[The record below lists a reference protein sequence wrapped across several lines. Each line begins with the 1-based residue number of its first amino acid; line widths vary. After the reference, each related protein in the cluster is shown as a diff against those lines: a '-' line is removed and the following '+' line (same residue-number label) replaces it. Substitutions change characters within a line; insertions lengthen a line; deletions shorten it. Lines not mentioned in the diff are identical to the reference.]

1 MTLKKK
7 IICILLIVLLV
18 IIGSGAVYAFSIL
31 HQVSGDQLD
40 ESSLSINDMLD
51 GNIMN
56 IALFGIDGRDDVEG
70 DRSDTIM
77 IASLNFETGAIN
89 VTSVMRDTVAKIDT
103 PSGYTSYEKIN
114 AAYDYGGAQLAV
126 KTLNENFDL
135 NITDYVVVNFDC
147 LVDTVDA
154 LGGVDIDIKDDAVLY
169 WTNQY
174 IMDVNEKTKHND
186 PFLESTGPQTVTGVQ
201 ALAYCR
207 NRYSDSDY
215 GRTERQREVVQQIVQ
230 KALNADLMTGINLIG
245 KVYPY
250 VTTSLSLNE
259 MTTIANKFMSLETKT
274 FNSYRVPMDQYL
286 YESIVGEVWF
296 LFPNTLEQNVVELH
310 KIIYGIDSYTPT
322 DNLKAISQHIAAIV
336 YNENSCYVEGGS
348 IILPDGLDAYDY
360 STETTAPSD
369 STESS
374 GEESYSDSGA
384 GDDYY
389 EDSYTDETSD
399 YSDETS
405 SYPEDVP
412 VEEPAYSD
420 TESAEIY

>member
-18 IIGSGAVYAFSIL
+18 VIGSGAVYAFSIL

-174 IMDVNEKTKHND
+174 IMDVNDKTKHND

-384 GDDYY
+384 GDNYY

-399 YSDETS
+399 YSDEAS